1 MKLLFENWRKFLAE
15 DEEATGAM
23 PAHLDRKAK
32 EQADKDVLVKMGY
45 QVLKELGRGQF
56 GVVYQVENKQTGERL
71 AAKIVKEADRETQN
85 YQFAMDNKASM
96 PEQYGKYLPE
106 VYEIAPGPKGHNI
119 ILMEELKPLP
129 PQVAQELFAME
140 DTPEASQKPQKIL
153 KNPEAVA
160 EIVQHTIQNNRILN
174 QMNLGS
180 KAQEIVSVAV
190 RAATKTAQSDVE
202 KLISVVYGAVVR
214 SLEFQSPAIYRAFE
228 KALKEDMLYYFD
240 KQVVPVHQP
249 ETGDEDLETWT
260 SGTLEKTKALFPEAE
275 NLMKAMKYFMQ
286 DKSWRPKDV
295 HSGNVMMR
303 PGTNDFVIV
312 DLGLFQRGIF
322 EHKGR

>member
-1 MKLLFENWRKFLAE
+1 
-15 DEEATGAM
+15 
-23 PAHLDRKAK
+23 
-32 EQADKDVLVKMGY
+32 
-45 QVLKELGRGQF
+45 
-56 GVVYQVENKQTGERL
+56 
-71 AAKIVKEADRETQN
+71 
-85 YQFAMDNKASM
+85 
-96 PEQYGKYLPE
+96 LPD
-106 VYEIAPGPKGHNI
+106 
-119 ILMEELKPLP
+119 
-129 PQVAQELFAME
+129 QVAQELFAME

-160 EIVQHTIQNNRILN
+160 EIVQHTVQNNRILN

-202 KLISVVYGAVVR
+202 SLISVVYGAVAR

-228 KALKEDMLYYFD
+228 KALKEDILYYFD

-249 ETGDEDLETWT
+249 EPGDEESSREVWT
-260 SGTLEKTKALFPEAE
+260 GGTLEKTEALFPEAE